1 VATYGQR
8 DWEERK
14 TQVRGKVLT
23 ALELLRAD
31 DCNSKV
37 EGEALDLIESVCLES
52 GVECDVGFASKLL
65 RASQS
70 SWESVRHDLIET
82 VKGGKHRQAM
92 SALMKSLHHAAE
104 HDTVMALL
112 RYFLRELRHMQAV
125 PHRDAAWAYRFAAKP
140 ILQPPNNLLTLQKV
154 TIQYQYRNNA
164 AEQAT
169 AAPEISANSAAQT
182 YHPVLGWSGQK
193 LEDLQVKLEDLKAK
207 GLVSADAI
215 THLRPP
221 RLATPEP
228 HEPKSLSVSLHKE
241 AESPESR
248 PKNTVPTNLSK
259 KGNSEESRPNDAL
272 DQVKKGARI
281 GGALK
286 AVEAVDSEESSG
298 HEGGHAAEPALIRD
312 AAGHGEMDAEVQE
325 GTKSPPPPSETQLL
339 VQELKEDIVALR
351 QDQVRRQLNTTMRDE
366 FELNRIQQALHTEM
380 CKRLAPATVLLQHPE
395 GDWVGVCRLSTLD
408 THSTHEKLGDQL
420 KGLTHMALT
429 EDLDE
434 EIQAISRKAEYL
446 KALEVFVDVMPVPA
460 ENEG

>member
-14 TQVRGKVLT
+14 TEVRGKVLT

-52 GVECDVGFASKLL
+52 GVECDVVFASKLL

-70 SWESVRHDLIET
+70 SWESVRHDLIES

-164 AEQAT
+164 AEQAK
-169 AAPEISANSAAQT
+169 AAPEINANSAAQT

-193 LEDLQVKLEDLKAK
+193 LEDLQVKLENLKAK
-207 GLVSADAI
+207 GLVSTDAI
-215 THLRPP
+215 THLHPP

-228 HEPKSLSVSLHKE
+228 HEPKSASVPLHKE

-248 PKNTVPTNLSK
+248 PKNTLPTNLS
-259 KGNSEESRPNDAL
+259 GNLEESRPNDAP
-272 DQVKKGARI
+272 DQVKKGAFI
-281 GGALK
+281 GGALN
-286 AVEAVDSEESSG
+286 EESSG
-298 HEGGHAAEPALIRD
+298 HEGGHDVEPALIRD

-351 QDQVRRQLNTTMRDE
+351 QEQVRRQLNTKMRDE

-380 CKRLAPATVLLQHPE
+380 FKRLAPATVLLQHPE

-434 EIQAISRKAEYL
+434 EIQAIARKAEYL
-446 KALEVFVDVMPVPA
+446 QALEVFVDVMPVPA